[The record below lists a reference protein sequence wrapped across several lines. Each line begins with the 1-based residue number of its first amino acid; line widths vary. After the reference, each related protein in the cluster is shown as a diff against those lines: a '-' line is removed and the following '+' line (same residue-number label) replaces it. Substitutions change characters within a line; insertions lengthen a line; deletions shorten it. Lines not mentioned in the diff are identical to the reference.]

1 MIQHQHTLK
10 SAVSVTGI
18 GLHSGK
24 SVTMTIQPARPNV
37 GIHFVRT
44 DLPGRPEVSANF
56 KNVVCSRLATTLGKG
71 DVKISTVE
79 HVLAALQGLGVD
91 NAFIEVNGPELPIL
105 DGSSAPFV
113 EAIDSVGLVSQAMVR
128 PIVALR
134 RKVELKVGEKWA
146 VAEPSARLEVHGSYE
161 WDHPAIGYQEY
172 YFVEGQTDFRE
183 IAAARTFCLLKD
195 VEQMKRMGLALGG
208 SLDNAV
214 VMDDSQ
220 VLNPSGLRYANE
232 LARHK
237 VLDALGDFKLA
248 GIGLRAY
255 VRMHRSGHELHSQ
268 LLNAIFRDEANYE
281 IIGGGREM
289 IRSKSVETAV
299 ALARRL
305 VASVS

>member
-1 MIQHQHTLK
+1 
-10 SAVSVTGI
+10 
-18 GLHSGK
+18 
-24 SVTMTIQPARPNV
+24 MTIHPARPNV

-44 DLPGRPEVSANF
+44 DLSGRPEIAANF
-56 KNVVCSRLATTLGKG
+56 KNVVCTRLATTLGKG

-79 HVLAALQGLGVD
+79 HLLAAFQGLGID
-91 NAFIEVNGPELPIL
+91 NAWIEVNGPELPIL

-113 EAIDSVGLVSQAMVR
+113 EAMDSVGIVSQAMVR

-146 VAEPSARLEVHGSYE
+146 VAEPSSKLEVHGSFE

-172 YFVEGQTDFRE
+172 YFIEGQTDFRD
-183 IAAARTFCLLKD
+183 IAAARTFCLLRD
-195 VEQMKRMGLALGG
+195 VEKMQKMGLALGG

-214 VMDDSQ
+214 VMDDSN
-220 VLNPSGLRYANE
+220 VLNPGGLRYPNE

-255 VRMHRSGHELHSQ
+255 IRMHRSGHELHSQ
-268 LLNAIFRDEANYE
+268 LLSAIFADENNYE
-281 IIGGGREM
+281 IVGGQREE
-289 IRSKSVETAV
+289 IRQPTQVA
-299 ALARRL
+299 ALAFAR
-305 VASVS
+305 

>member
-10 SAVSVTGI
+10 SAVTVKGI

-24 SVTMTIQPARPNV
+24 NVTMTIHPARPNV

-44 DLPGRPEVSANF
+44 DLPGRPEIAAHF
-56 KNVVCSRLATTLGKG
+56 KNVVCTRLATTLGKG

-79 HVLAALQGLGVD
+79 HLLAAFQGLGID
-91 NAFIEVNGPELPIL
+91 NAFIEVNGPELPVL
-105 DGSSAPFV
+105 DGSSALFV
-113 EAIDSVGLVSQAMVR
+113 EAMDSVGIVSQAMVR

-146 VAEPSARLEVHGSYE
+146 VAEPSSKFEVHGSFE

-172 YFVEGQTDFRE
+172 YFIEGQTDFRD
-183 IAAARTFCLLKD
+183 IAAARTFCLLRD
-195 VEQMKRMGLALGG
+195 VEQMQKMGLALGG

-214 VMDDSQ
+214 VMDESN
-220 VLNPSGLRYANE
+220 VLNPGGLRYPNE

-255 VRMHRSGHELHSQ
+255 IRMHRSGHELHSQ
-268 LLNAIFRDEANYE
+268 LISAIFADENNYE
-281 IIGGGREM
+281 IVGGQREE
-289 IRSKSVETAV
+289 IRQPKVA
-299 ALARRL
+299 ALAFAR
-305 VASVS
+305 